1 MLDGVIEDFGDCR
14 HVGISGLANL
24 AGGQT
29 CCAAGLIVF
38 VGVAGYHCGILSIKT
53 SLKIDGLLGMT
64 LENQTTNHLQ
74 GYSKQVDE
82 LREIGRLFYSRG
94 WSVGTSSNYSQV
106 VSRQPLEILIT
117 ASGKDKGNLTAEDFV
132 CVGEDAKPVSPGQP
146 KSSAETWLHVVAAAN
161 NSQVGSVL
169 HTHSVWGT
177 LLSDLFFSAGGFW
190 IEGYEM
196 LKGLEGVTTHEHRQ
210 WVPIYDNTQDIPAL
224 AEQVKPEFTNPT
236 HPPLHG
242 FLIRNHGLYT
252 WGKDVFAA
260 RRHVEIFEF
269 LFECTARRRQLA

>member
-1 MLDGVIEDFGDCR
+1 
-14 HVGISGLANL
+14 
-24 AGGQT
+24 
-29 CCAAGLIVF
+29 
-38 VGVAGYHCGILSIKT
+38 
-53 SLKIDGLLGMT
+53 MT
-64 LENQTTNHLQ
+64 LENQTTNHLD

-106 VSRQPLEILIT
+106 ISRQPLEILIT
-117 ASGKDKGNLTAEDFV
+117 ASGKDKGRLGPEDFV
-132 CVGEDAKPVSPGQP
+132 RVDENAKPVNEDQP

-161 NSQVGSVL
+161 NPEVGAVL

-177 LLSDLFFSAGGFW
+177 VLSDLFFDDGGFW

-196 LKGLEGVTTHEHRQ
+196 LKGLEGVRTHEHRQ

-224 AEQVKPEFTNPT
+224 AEKVKPQFSNPD

-242 FLIRNHGLYT
+242 FLMRNHGLYT

-269 LFECTARRRQLA
+269 LFECVARRRQIS